1 MKASRAVFLGFT
13 VPNAFAEELFRADP
27 IPAVQT
33 HKFAWAFAKV
43 LGMVFDHVFLISA
56 APIQPYPVTS
66 LRSFLER
73 EFEEN
78 GKRGVIMGASNAR
91 LMRHVSRFVACLR
104 MTGRLRREWRPDAVF
119 VHGVHSPFL
128 LYALFLR
135 LFGIKAF
142 VVLTDEPGIML
153 ATDGKLRR
161 AMKLVDRFV
170 VRLLLKGMT
179 GVLALAPALAA
190 ELARGKPAL
199 IFPGIISDDW
209 AAAVALR
216 VPEQEIPGFTVTY
229 AGGIEASYGAAL
241 LVGAARLSPEI
252 IFRLCGKGRYADEV
266 RSSVPANVV
275 LSGFL
280 GQDAIADELLAAS
293 LLINPRPTS
302 SEFSARSFPSK
313 LLEYL
318 ATGRPVMTTQIVS
331 IPAEL
336 AGSFYYIED
345 ETPEGVARAI
355 AEVAA
360 LPAEERRRFGA
371 AARQIAL
378 DNFGEAAIAR
388 KLLDSLAGF

>member
-1 MKASRAVFLGFT
+1 MKASRAVFLGFA
-13 VPNAFAEELFRADP
+13 VPDAFAEELFRVDP

-43 LGMVFDHVFLISA
+43 LGKVFDHVILMSA
-56 APIQPYPVTS
+56 APVQPYPVTPC
-66 LRSFLER
+66 RSFSER

-78 GKRGVIMGASNAR
+78 GKQGVIMGASNAR

-142 VVLTDEPGIML
+142 VVLTDGPGIML
-153 ATDGKLRR
+153 ATDGRLRR
-161 AMKLVDRFV
+161 VLKLVDRFV

-179 GVLALAPALAA
+179 GVVALAPALAA

-216 VPEQEIPGFTVTY
+216 GPEIPGFTVTY
-229 AGGIEASYGAAL
+229 AGGIEANYGAAL
-241 LVGAARLSPEI
+241 LVGAARMSPETT
-252 IFRLCGKGRYADEV
+252 FRLCGKGHYADEA
-266 RSSVPANVV
+266 RLSAPANVV
-275 LSGFL
+275 FPGFL
-280 GQDAIADELLAAS
+280 GQDAVANELLAAS

-318 ATGRPVMTTQIVS
+318 ATGRPVMTTRIAS

-336 AGSFYYIED
+336 VGSFYYIDD

-355 AEVAA
+355 AGVAA
-360 LPAEERRRFGA
+360 LPLEERRRFGA
-371 AARQIAL
+371 AARQTAL
-378 DNFGEAAIAR
+378 DNFGEAAVAK